1 MDIDKKGIFQS
12 FPEAVSFEKK
22 IQSIFRR
29 NPGKTKTIGL
39 GDISIN
45 KYLITKESGG
55 TGSFQQSNNQIR
67 RIKVE

>member
-1 MDIDKKGIFQS
+1 MDIDKKGIFQG

-45 KYLITKESGG
+45 NTSLQKN
-55 TGSFQQSNNQIR
+55 QQELEVFSKVI
-67 RIKVE
+67 IKLDV